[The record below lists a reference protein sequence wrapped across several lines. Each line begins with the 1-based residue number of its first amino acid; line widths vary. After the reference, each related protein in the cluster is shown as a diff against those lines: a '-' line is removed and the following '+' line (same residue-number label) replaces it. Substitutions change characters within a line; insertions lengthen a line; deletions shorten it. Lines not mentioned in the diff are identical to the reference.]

1 MIPFSFNFILSSNV
15 IKKKSCHCTAIL
27 ILLRIM
33 CIYLL
38 ALNLAACVTIQK
50 NYLGA
55 SLTGHNIHIQL
66 YKPYS
71 DFEINSINR
80 KVDSLLHIMT
90 LQKKDRRSLK
100 AADINQLYTA
110 FGKQLNQDR
119 YYNSILQREG
129 FNSQDNLQSEKY
141 FAAIKLLISA
151 SEYNRSYHQIRFV
164 RRAVNRGDSGN
175 NIPKRVLRKSDNYL
189 YSCSV
194 RKEISKQNKKLNNSG
209 RDSLVSL
216 LPCTNLIK
224 SCFRRIYQ
232 DNDRFHDLLYGIC
245 RAGSYA
251 VGNGIGIFHGLPNGV
266 KNAKTLLPNLKP
278 FDIILVKSPDH
289 LTGKLVPGY
298 FGHAAIWL
306 GPRSAKRF
314 IPSGKLKFEKQQSE
328 TAVKSVVE
336 VLRSGVKI
344 SSLEEFADGEDF
356 LVLRIK
362 NLSKSQKRSILVNV
376 RKQLHKGYDFNFD
389 IESPEAISC
398 TELIFLAY
406 DFIDWQVRYTWL
418 RFTISPVDLAFTA
431 LNSEQ
436 FEFPLFVLNGTA
448 KINPDKNFVNSII
461 EPSAQLSIKH
471 QMK

>member
-1 MIPFSFNFILSSNV
+1 MIPFPLNFILSSDV
-15 IKKKSCHCTAIL
+15 IKEKSCLRTPVV
-27 ILLRIM
+27 ILLRFL
-33 CIYLL
+33 CFYLI
-38 ALNLAACVTIQK
+38 ALNLVACVTIQN
-50 NYLGA
+50 NYLGVEGT
-55 SLTGHNIHIQL
+55 SRNLPIQTTN
-66 YKPYS
+66 PPS
-71 DFEINSINR
+71 DSERIAINR
-80 KVDSLLHIMT
+80 TVDSLLCIMA
-90 LQKKDRRSLK
+90 LQKKEHKSLK
-100 AADINQLYTA
+100 ANNINQLYTV
-110 FGKQLNQDR
+110 FGKQLDQDR
-119 YYNSILQREG
+119 YYNSILQKEDL
-129 FNSQDNLQSEKY
+129 NPQENLPSKKY
-141 FAAIKLLISA
+141 FAALKLLSSA
-151 SEYNRSYHQIRFV
+151 ADYQRSYQQIRFV
-164 RRAVNRGDSGN
+164 RRALNRGDSGN
-175 NIPKRVLRKSDNYL
+175 NIPKRVLRKSGNYL
-189 YSCSV
+189 YSCTV
-194 RKEISKQNKKLNNSG
+194 RKEVSRQNIKINNSG

-224 SCFRRIYQ
+224 SCFHRLYQ

-245 RAGSYA
+245 RAGSYV

-266 KNAKTLLPNLKP
+266 KNAKTLLPNLQP
-278 FDIILVKSPDH
+278 FDIILVRSPDH

-431 LNSEQ
+431 LKSEQ
-436 FEFPLFVLNGTA
+436 FEFPDFILKGINHLNSA
-448 KINPDKNFVNSII
+448 KNFVQNII
-461 EPSAQLSIKH
+461 ESSDQLVIKRSL
-471 QMK
+471 K